1 MMEFKKAKLLIFVSL
16 IFLVAIT
23 PFAQANE
30 TGVQRYRNYTPK
42 QWRALPEKIKFSD
55 VPIMYSFAAQKGLL
69 KGSQFLLARELQE
82 LMYPGLSNYEKAV
95 RQFQRD
101 LGDKADGELTLW
113 QISELTR
120 RSEMQHLRDPGFPKS
135 FHSGIYESFASV
147 TGTMILLDEEIADP
161 INRHQVKCYKSTE
174 LCETRVLSLVTPT
187 DNSLRQVFTILED
200 AGPTYKI
207 TRWES
212 DSIEAI
218 STNPS
223 ACRVVSVA
231 LNFKTK
237 EFYFITRNGSND
249 CEVLGE
255 KFPRLAKP
263 RIAQIVEGA
272 KVINQ
277 KFSDLSRNAHE
288 VTAKDFQAR
297 AKKWVEENTPESS
310 KR

>member
-1 MMEFKKAKLLIFVSL
+1 MIHFKKPHFLIFVSL
-16 IFLVAIT
+16 IFLVAIA
-23 PFAQANE
+23 PFSQADQS
-30 TGVQRYRNYTPK
+30 GLQRYRNYTPK
-42 QWRALPEKIKFSD
+42 QWKDLSEKIRSSD
-55 VPIMYSFAAQKGLL
+55 VPIMYSLAAQKGLS
-69 KGSQFLLARELQE
+69 KGSQFVLAWELQE

-101 LGDKADGELTLW
+101 LGDKVDGELTLW

-120 RSEMQHLRDPGFPKS
+120 RSEIQDLRDPGFPRS
-135 FHSGIYESFASV
+135 FHSGIYESYASV
-147 TGTMILLDEEIADP
+147 TGTMILLDEEIAEP

-174 LCETRVLSLVTPT
+174 ICETRVLSLVIPT
-187 DNSLRQVFTILED
+187 DKSFIQVFTMLEN

-207 TRWES
+207 TRWDS

-231 LNFKTK
+231 LNFKTE

-263 RIAQIVEGA
+263 RIAQIVDGA
-272 KVINQ
+272 RVINK
-277 KFSDLSRNAHE
+277 KFSDLSRKAHE